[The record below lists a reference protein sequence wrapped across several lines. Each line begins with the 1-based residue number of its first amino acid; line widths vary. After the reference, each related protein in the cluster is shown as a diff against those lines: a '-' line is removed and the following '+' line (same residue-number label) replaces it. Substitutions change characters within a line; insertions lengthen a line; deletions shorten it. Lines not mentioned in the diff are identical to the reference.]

1 MKYYIGIDVSKLKL
15 DICILKSLDSK
26 DFKQIKNDKKDIKD
40 FFISFDDLNDL
51 TVVFETTSTYSY
63 NLAKVLTDLKI
74 KYSELNPLK
83 VSHFLKYISNKKNDK
98 IDSYNLA
105 YYSLKFENE
114 IVFDSFNDKSK
125 LLRSYQTLIELLNKI
140 NVQIQNYDD
149 SQIHIYDKNIKSVID
164 GFLDISNDNKRM
176 LEDKAFDLVCDL
188 LPQTKTILANEK
200 GIGKNLA
207 IYLFP
212 VFYFNQDKNYKQII
226 SYLGLSPKVFES
238 GSSVKKKSI
247 IDKKGNSNIRKA
259 LFLSSLSCVRY
270 NPKFKRYYEHLL
282 TQNKNKKVALV
293 AVCNKI
299 IRHLKNQ
306 YFRY

>member
-40 FFISFDDLNDL
+40 FFISFENLNDL
-51 TVVFETTSTYSY
+51 IVVFETTSTYSY
-63 NLAKVLTDLKI
+63 NIAKVLTDLKI

-125 LLRSYQTLIELLNKI
+125 ILRSYQTLIELLNKI

-149 SQIHIYDKNIKSVID
+149 SQIHIYDENIKSVID
-164 GFLDISNDNKRM
+164 EFLDISNYNKRM

-299 IRHLKNQ
+299 IRHLKNR